1 MDYKKQLN
9 GMNAI
14 GTNLKDAYILTT
26 QIYEDNRGSFKES
39 FNLREVQKII
49 GNYEFVQ
56 DCHSTSVKNVVRGLH
71 YQIQHSQGKIVRCL
85 HGEIYDV
92 IVDLRQG
99 SETFGEWLGT
109 KLTPGPTQ
117 LWVPPGFAHGFSV
130 LSPVAEV
137 LYKVTDYQY
146 KEYERTLL
154 WNDEQLNIDW
164 QVGDSIMSEKD
175 KKGVSFKECDKYE

>member
-71 YQIQHSQGKIVRCL
+71 YQIQH
-85 HGEIYDV
+85 
-92 IVDLRQG
+92 
-99 SETFGEWLGT
+99 
-109 KLTPGPTQ
+109 
-117 LWVPPGFAHGFSV
+117 
-130 LSPVAEV
+130 
-137 LYKVTDYQY
+137 
-146 KEYERTLL
+146 
-154 WNDEQLNIDW
+154 
-164 QVGDSIMSEKD
+164 
-175 KKGVSFKECDKYE
+175 